1 MILFLAAA
9 ALGLALLSLAIGAAG
24 FGFAID
30 PVILWQVRAPRTVL
44 AALVG
49 AALALSGAV
58 LQGLLRNRLADPG
71 LLGVTGGASL
81 GAVLAFYWGLAT
93 AFPLAL
99 PIGGL
104 FGALVAAAA
113 VLAVAAHAGT
123 GAALILAGIGVAAIT
138 SALVT
143 MALSFAPNP
152 FALAEITIWLL
163 GSLEDRS
170 WREVWLA
177 SPAVALGLTLL
188 LPLGQ
193 RLDALALGEE
203 TAASLGVAI
212 GPTMARAALGSALAV
227 GGAAAVAGGV
237 GFVGLIVPNLLRG
250 VVGERPSA
258 LLLPSALAGA
268 ALVLAADVAVRLV
281 PLQQELRLGVLTA
294 LLGAPVLL
302 AVALREARA
311 G

>member
-1 MILFLAAA
+1 MIPLLAA
-9 ALGLALLSLAIGAAG
+9 GTLALALVSLAVGAAG
-24 FGFAID
+24 FGID
-30 PVILWQVRAPRTVL
+30 VDPLILWQVRAPRTVL

-99 PIGGL
+99 PFGGL
-104 FGALVAAAA
+104 VGALVAAAA

-170 WREVWLA
+170 WHEVWLA

-188 LPLGQ
+188 LPLGE

-250 VVGERPSA
+250 VVGDRPGA

-268 ALVLAADVAVRLV
+268 SLVLAADLAVRLV

-302 AVALREARA
+302 AVALREARV